1 VQGVDQDV
9 REKQGL
15 CLGLSWAGRHPALV
29 LDSGTGQVRVPLAGT
44 VGFRVDPGRR
54 CTGHLAVRGSWKGR
68 VPCPTGTVVTGA
80 AQCPACAAADVFRF
94 AHSFHRT
101 GYAPQ
106 ALVAYLGQP
115 HWVYLA
121 TFADGTTK
129 VGTAADSRRT
139 ERLDEQG
146 PVLATFVAL
155 AADGAAARVL
165 EDAVTAHAGLPQTVR
180 ASAKVNGWV
189 QPGTSSGLAAR
200 HARSVDMVR
209 EVVGRAP
216 GAAPVQEEW
225 QPPPA
230 SAALVGGLAGCAG
243 AGRDEGPGRGEPG
256 RADRAHGAARVVRLP
271 AVPGPGCPVLTSPA
285 ARFAHCGRAVS
296 CQGRGPGCHRPGCA
310 GAPGAFRRRG
320 HRTSRPGGSAAGRC
334 YWAGSRRSPLGAPA
348 PHPEPAPRQ
357 ARGVGGVRRNGVGAC
372 PVRGCAC

>member
-1 VQGVDQDV
+1 MQGVDQDV

-230 SAALVGGLAGCAG
+230 SAALVGGLAPAVRYPHPLSCGEHGLTVVAAAG
-243 AGRDEGPGRGEPG
+243 PVALVRAGTR
-256 RADRAHGAARVVRLP
+256 DRAVVNLAELTGHTVQLGWFASPPFPVQAAL
-271 AVPGPGCPVLTSPA
+271 
-285 ARFAHCGRAVS
+285 F
-296 CQGRGPGCHRPGCA
+296 
-310 GAPGAFRRRG
+310 
-320 HRTSRPGGSAAGRC
+320 
-334 YWAGSRRSPLGAPA
+334 
-348 PHPEPAPRQ
+348 
-357 ARGVGGVRRNGVGAC
+357 
-372 PVRGCAC
+372 